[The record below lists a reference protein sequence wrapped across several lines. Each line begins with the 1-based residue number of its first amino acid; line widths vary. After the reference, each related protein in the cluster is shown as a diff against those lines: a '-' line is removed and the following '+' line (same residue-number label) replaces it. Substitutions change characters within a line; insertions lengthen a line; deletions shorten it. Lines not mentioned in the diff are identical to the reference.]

1 MPPMKIP
8 TMRWRFIQLS
18 LLSGAMV
25 LAGMFVGAAGQP
37 ISADVANY
45 NLRLGSQAFGTLYH
59 FTTNDV
65 VIEQAEHLVKMG
77 SDIVKFGLWPG
88 ERRKELKTL
97 TACVQANPLY
107 TRLFDMPFHHYIAW
121 TSVASHDS
129 QHYWRKGPQPDQ
141 DRLEYAEIHEF
152 TRYLLTRYNGT
163 GKKFYL
169 GNWEGDWLLLGTAQ
183 HGKNNPPPEAVLGIR
198 AWLNARQQAVDDAK
212 HATPHTN
219 VDVFVYAEVNRVRD
233 AMQNK
238 PGTNIRLVNAVLPF
252 VTNLDYV
259 SYSSYD
265 AQNLKEPELVRTLD
279 YIVAHTATNKAA
291 VIPGRRLF
299 IGEYGFGGRKCPP
312 EQQLEPTRAY
322 LARLLRWGVPFA
334 LFWQVYNNEKDNFFC
349 LIDAHGKPTPCY
361 ELHQRFLSAARLRV
375 AEFKQ
380 RCGRLPTDDEF
391 TTLVLPL
398 LEPPASPATH

>member
-1 MPPMKIP
+1 MQPEL
-8 TMRWRFIQLS
+8 LS
-18 LLSGAMV
+18 LGRWCGAW
-25 LAGMFVGAAGQP
+25 LGAASLACAAELP
-37 ISADVANY
+37 MDPDVAAY

-65 VIEQAEHLVKMG
+65 VIEQAEHLVRMG

-97 TACVQANPLY
+97 TACVQANPDY
-107 TRLFDMPFHHYIAW
+107 TRLFNMPFHHYIAW
-121 TSVASHDS
+121 TSVAVHDS

-141 DRLEYAEIHEF
+141 DRLEYDEIREF
-152 TRYLLTRYNGT
+152 TRYLLTHYNGT

-183 HGKNNPPPEAVLGIR
+183 HGANNPPPEAILGMR

-212 HATPHTN
+212 RVTPHTN

-238 PGTNIRLVNAVLPF
+238 PGANIRLVNAVLPF

-265 AQNLKEPELVRTLD
+265 AQNLKEPDLVQTLD
-279 YIVAHTATNKAA
+279 YIAAHTPTNKTGA
-291 VIPGRRLF
+291 ISGRRLF
-299 IGEYGFGGRKCPP
+299 IGEYGFGGGKRIP
-312 EQQLEPTRAY
+312 QQQVEPTRAY

-349 LIDAHGKPTPCY
+349 LIDDHGKPTPCY
-361 ELHQRFLSAARLRV
+361 ELQQHFLGAARRRV

-380 RCGRLPTDDEF
+380 RRGRLPTDAEF
-391 TTLVLPL
+391 IELALPL
-398 LEPPASPATH
+398 LDPTASQATR